1 MQKHLHDAKY
11 AFVGFSKAA
20 AMDSSK
26 QHQILSKGVPFV
38 FVCADV
44 NLLLTTVGAVV
55 KTP

>member
-1 MQKHLHDAKY
+1 MA
-11 AFVGFSKAA
+11 
-20 AMDSSK
+20 SSK
-26 QHQILSKGVPFV
+26 QHQILSKGVRLFV